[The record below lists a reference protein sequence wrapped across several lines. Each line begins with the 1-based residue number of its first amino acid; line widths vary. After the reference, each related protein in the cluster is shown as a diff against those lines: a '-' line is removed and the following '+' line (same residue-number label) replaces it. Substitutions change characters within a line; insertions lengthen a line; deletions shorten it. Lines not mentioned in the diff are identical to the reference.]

1 MDVLCIVGPTAVGK
15 TKMSIELAK
24 QLNGEI
30 ISGDSMQIYRGMD
43 IGTAK
48 ATMDERQGI
57 PHHLIDEKNPDEP
70 YSVAAFQQT
79 VRAKIEEIKSGGKL
93 PIIVGGTG
101 LYIKSVLYDY
111 EFAGESESKEVD
123 EAKYGHLSNEELH
136 AKLAAVDEA
145 GAKDIHPN
153 NRKRVIRALEIYET
167 SGVKKSEMIEKQEHK
182 MIYDACLIGLTDD
195 RNVLYDRINKRV
207 ALEIYETSGVKK
219 SEMIEKQEHKMI
231 YDACLIGLTDDRNV
245 LYDRI
250 NKRVD
255 TMYETGLVE
264 EVKALFDEGIPAES
278 QSIRAIG
285 YKELYDYF
293 KGLISLE
300 ESKELIK
307 RNSRRYAKRQYTWFN
322 NQMDVTWFK
331 VDVQHFDKTVK
342 EVLTYVQNK

>member
-79 VRAKIEEIKSGGKL
+79 VRAKIEEIKSRGKL

-195 RNVLYDRINKRV
+195 R
-207 ALEIYETSGVKK
+207 T
-219 SEMIEKQEHKMI
+219 
-231 YDACLIGLTDDRNV
+231 V

-255 TMYETGLVE
+255 VMYETGLVE

-331 VDVQHFDKTVK
+331 VDVQHFDKTVRSVDLCS
-342 EVLTYVQNK
+342 E

>member
-79 VRAKIEEIKSGGKL
+79 VRAKMEEIKSRGKL

-111 EFAGESESKEVD
+111 EFAGESESKDID

-195 RNVLYDRINKRV
+195 R
-207 ALEIYETSGVKK
+207 T
-219 SEMIEKQEHKMI
+219 
-231 YDACLIGLTDDRNV
+231 V

-255 TMYETGLVE
+255 MMYETGLVE

-293 KGLISLE
+293 KGFISLE

-331 VDVQHFDKTVK
+331 VDVQHFDKTVQ

>member
-79 VRAKIEEIKSGGKL
+79 VRAKMEEIKSRGKL

-111 EFAGESESKEVD
+111 EFAGESESKEID

-153 NRKRVIRALEIYET
+153 NRKRVIR
-167 SGVKKSEMIEKQEHK
+167 
-182 MIYDACLIGLTDD
+182 
-195 RNVLYDRINKRV
+195 

-342 EVLTYVQNK
+342 EELTYVQNK

>member
-79 VRAKIEEIKSGGKL
+79 VRAKMEEIKSRGKL

-111 EFAGESESKEVD
+111 EFAGESESKEID

-207 ALEIYETSGVKK
+207 DV
-219 SEMIEKQEHKMI
+219 
-231 YDACLIGLTDDRNV
+231 
-245 LYDRI
+245 
-250 NKRVD
+250 
-255 TMYETGLVE
+255 MYETGLVE
-264 EVKALFDEGIPAES
+264 EVKALFDQGIPAES

-293 KGLISLE
+293 KGFISLE

>member
-79 VRAKIEEIKSGGKL
+79 VRAKMEEIKSRGKL

-207 ALEIYETSGVKK
+207 
-219 SEMIEKQEHKMI
+219 
-231 YDACLIGLTDDRNV
+231 
-245 LYDRI
+245 
-250 NKRVD
+250 D

-264 EVKALFDEGIPAES
+264 EVKTLFDEGIPAES

>member
-79 VRAKIEEIKSGGKL
+79 VRAKMEEIKSRGKL

-136 AKLAAVDEA
+136 AKLATVDEA

-195 RNVLYDRINKRV
+195 R
-207 ALEIYETSGVKK
+207 T
-219 SEMIEKQEHKMI
+219 
-231 YDACLIGLTDDRNV
+231 V

-293 KGLISLE
+293 KGFISLE

-331 VDVQHFDKTVK
+331 VDVQHFDKTVQ

>member
-79 VRAKIEEIKSGGKL
+79 VRAKMEEIKSRGKL

-111 EFAGESESKEVD
+111 EFAGESESKEID

-207 ALEIYETSGVKK
+207 
-219 SEMIEKQEHKMI
+219 
-231 YDACLIGLTDDRNV
+231 
-245 LYDRI
+245 
-250 NKRVD
+250 D

-264 EVKALFDEGIPAES
+264 EVKALFDEGISAES

>member
-79 VRAKIEEIKSGGKL
+79 VRAKMEEIKSRGKL

-111 EFAGESESKEVD
+111 EFAGESESKEID

-195 RNVLYDRINKRV
+195 R
-207 ALEIYETSGVKK
+207 T
-219 SEMIEKQEHKMI
+219 
-231 YDACLIGLTDDRNV
+231 V

-331 VDVQHFDKTVK
+331 VDVQHFDKTVQ

>member
-79 VRAKIEEIKSGGKL
+79 VRAKMEEIKSRGKL

-101 LYIKSVLYDY
+101 LYDY

-136 AKLAAVDEA
+136 AKLATVDEA

-195 RNVLYDRINKRV
+195 R
-207 ALEIYETSGVKK
+207 T
-219 SEMIEKQEHKMI
+219 
-231 YDACLIGLTDDRNV
+231 V

-255 TMYETGLVE
+255 VMYETGLVE
-264 EVKALFDEGIPAES
+264 EVKALFDQGIPAES

-293 KGLISLE
+293 KGFISLE

>member
-79 VRAKIEEIKSGGKL
+79 VRAKMEEIKSRGKL

-111 EFAGESESKEVD
+111 EFAGESESKEID

-195 RNVLYDRINKRV
+195 R
-207 ALEIYETSGVKK
+207 T
-219 SEMIEKQEHKMI
+219 
-231 YDACLIGLTDDRNV
+231 V

-264 EVKALFDEGIPAES
+264 EVKALFDQGIPAES

>member
-79 VRAKIEEIKSGGKL
+79 VRAKIEEIKSRGKL

-111 EFAGESESKEVD
+111 EFAGESESKEID

-195 RNVLYDRINKRV
+195 R
-207 ALEIYETSGVKK
+207 T
-219 SEMIEKQEHKMI
+219 
-231 YDACLIGLTDDRNV
+231 V

-255 TMYETGLVE
+255 VMYETGLVE

-293 KGLISLE
+293 KGFISLE

>member
-79 VRAKIEEIKSGGKL
+79 VRAKMEEIKSRGKL

-111 EFAGESESKEVD
+111 EFAGESESKEID

-153 NRKRVIRALEIYET
+153 NRKRVIR
-167 SGVKKSEMIEKQEHK
+167 
-182 MIYDACLIGLTDD
+182 
-195 RNVLYDRINKRV
+195 

-331 VDVQHFDKTVK
+331 VDVQHFDKTVQ

>member
-79 VRAKIEEIKSGGKL
+79 VRAKMEEIKSRGKL

-136 AKLAAVDEA
+136 AKLATVDEA

-195 RNVLYDRINKRV
+195 R
-207 ALEIYETSGVKK
+207 T
-219 SEMIEKQEHKMI
+219 
-231 YDACLIGLTDDRNV
+231 V

-255 TMYETGLVE
+255 VMYETGLVE
-264 EVKALFDEGIPAES
+264 EVKALFDQGIPAES

-293 KGLISLE
+293 KGFISLE

>member
-15 TKMSIELAK
+15 TRMSIELAK
-24 QLNGEI
+24 ALNGEI

-48 ATMDERQGI
+48 ATLEERQGI
-57 PHHLIDEKNPDEP
+57 VHHLIDEKNPDEP

-79 VRAKIEEIKSGGKL
+79 VRAKIEEIKSRGKL

-123 EAKYGHLSNEELH
+123 EMKYGHLSNEELH
-136 AKLAAVDEA
+136 AKLAEIDEA
-145 GAKDIHPN
+145 GAKAIHPN

-167 SGVKKSEMIEKQEHK
+167 SGIKKSEMIEKQEHK
-182 MIYDACLIGLTDD
+182 LIYDVCLIGLTDD
-195 RNVLYDRINKRV
+195 RKVLYDRIN
-207 ALEIYETSGVKK
+207 
-219 SEMIEKQEHKMI
+219 Q
-231 YDACLIGLTDDRNV
+231 
-245 LYDRI
+245 
-250 NKRVD
+250 RVD
-255 TMYETGLVE
+255 KMYETGLVE
-264 EVKALFDEGIPAES
+264 EVEVLFKQGIPSDA

-293 KGLISLE
+293 NGLISLE

-322 NQMDVTWFK
+322 NQMDVVWFD
-331 VDVQHFDKTVK
+331 VDVKHFERTIQ
-342 EVLTYVQNK
+342 EVLNYIQNK

>member
-15 TKMSIELAK
+15 TTMSIELAK

-79 VRAKIEEIKSGGKL
+79 VRAKIEEIKSRGKL

-136 AKLAAVDEA
+136 AKLATVDEA

-195 RNVLYDRINKRV
+195 R
-207 ALEIYETSGVKK
+207 T
-219 SEMIEKQEHKMI
+219 
-231 YDACLIGLTDDRNV
+231 V

-255 TMYETGLVE
+255 VMYETGLVE
-264 EVKALFDEGIPAES
+264 EVKALFDQGIPAES

-293 KGLISLE
+293 KGFISLE

>member
-79 VRAKIEEIKSGGKL
+79 VRAKIEEIKSRGKL

-136 AKLAAVDEA
+136 AKLATVDEA

-153 NRKRVIRALEIYET
+153 NRKRVIR
-167 SGVKKSEMIEKQEHK
+167 
-182 MIYDACLIGLTDD
+182 
-195 RNVLYDRINKRV
+195 

>member
-1 MDVLCIVGPTAVGK
+1 MDVLCIVGPTAAGK

-79 VRAKIEEIKSGGKL
+79 VRAKIEEIKSRGKL

-136 AKLAAVDEA
+136 AKLATVDEA

-195 RNVLYDRINKRV
+195 R
-207 ALEIYETSGVKK
+207 T
-219 SEMIEKQEHKMI
+219 
-231 YDACLIGLTDDRNV
+231 V

-255 TMYETGLVE
+255 VMYETGLVE
-264 EVKALFDEGIPAES
+264 EVKALFDQGIPAES

-293 KGLISLE
+293 KGFISLE

>member
-79 VRAKIEEIKSGGKL
+79 VRAKIEEIKSRGKL

-111 EFAGESESKEVD
+111 EFAGESESKEID

-136 AKLAAVDEA
+136 AKLATVDEA

-195 RNVLYDRINKRV
+195 R
-207 ALEIYETSGVKK
+207 T
-219 SEMIEKQEHKMI
+219 
-231 YDACLIGLTDDRNV
+231 V

-255 TMYETGLVE
+255 VMYETGLVE
-264 EVKALFDEGIPAES
+264 EVKALFDQGIPAES

-293 KGLISLE
+293 KGFISLE

>member
-24 QLNGEI
+24 KLNGEI

-79 VRAKIEEIKSGGKL
+79 VRAKMEEIKSRGKL

-111 EFAGESESKEVD
+111 EFAGESESKEID

-195 RNVLYDRINKRV
+195 R
-207 ALEIYETSGVKK
+207 T
-219 SEMIEKQEHKMI
+219 
-231 YDACLIGLTDDRNV
+231 V

-255 TMYETGLVE
+255 VMYETGLVE

-293 KGLISLE
+293 KGFISLE

-322 NQMDVTWFK
+322 NQMDVVWFA
-331 VDVQHFDKTVK
+331 VDVKHFDVTIQ
-342 EVLTYVQNK
+342 EVLNYIQTK

>member
-57 PHHLIDEKNPDEP
+57 PHHLIDEKNPDEA

-79 VRAKIEEIKSGGKL
+79 VRAKMEEIKSRGKL

-207 ALEIYETSGVKK
+207 
-219 SEMIEKQEHKMI
+219 
-231 YDACLIGLTDDRNV
+231 
-245 LYDRI
+245 
-250 NKRVD
+250 D

-293 KGLISLE
+293 KGFISLE

-331 VDVQHFDKTVK
+331 VDVQHFDKTVQ

>member
-24 QLNGEI
+24 KLNGEI

-79 VRAKIEEIKSGGKL
+79 VRAKMEEIKSRGKL

-111 EFAGESESKEVD
+111 EFAGESESKEID

-195 RNVLYDRINKRV
+195 R
-207 ALEIYETSGVKK
+207 T
-219 SEMIEKQEHKMI
+219 
-231 YDACLIGLTDDRNV
+231 V

-255 TMYETGLVE
+255 VMYETGLVE

-293 KGLISLE
+293 KGFISLE

-322 NQMDVTWFK
+322 NQMDVVWFD
-331 VDVQHFDKTVK
+331 VDVKHFDVTIQ
-342 EVLTYVQNK
+342 EVLNYIQTK

>member
-79 VRAKIEEIKSGGKL
+79 VRAKMEEIKSRGKL

-136 AKLAAVDEA
+136 AKLATVDEA

-195 RNVLYDRINKRV
+195 R
-207 ALEIYETSGVKK
+207 T
-219 SEMIEKQEHKMI
+219 
-231 YDACLIGLTDDRNV
+231 V

-255 TMYETGLVE
+255 VMYETGLVE
-264 EVKALFDEGIPAES
+264 EVKALFDQGIPAES

-331 VDVQHFDKTVK
+331 VDVQHFDKTVQ

>member
-79 VRAKIEEIKSGGKL
+79 VRAKMEEIKSRGKL

-111 EFAGESESKEVD
+111 EFAGESESKEID

-153 NRKRVIRALEIYET
+153 NRKRVIR
-167 SGVKKSEMIEKQEHK
+167 
-182 MIYDACLIGLTDD
+182 
-195 RNVLYDRINKRV
+195 

-293 KGLISLE
+293 KGFISLE

-331 VDVQHFDKTVK
+331 VDVQHFDKTVQ

>member
-79 VRAKIEEIKSGGKL
+79 VRAKMEEIKSRGKL

-111 EFAGESESKEVD
+111 EFAGESESKEID

-136 AKLAAVDEA
+136 AKLATVDEA

-153 NRKRVIRALEIYET
+153 NRKRVIR
-167 SGVKKSEMIEKQEHK
+167 
-182 MIYDACLIGLTDD
+182 
-195 RNVLYDRINKRV
+195 

>member
-79 VRAKIEEIKSGGKL
+79 VRAKMEEIKSRGKL

-136 AKLAAVDEA
+136 AKLATVDEA

-195 RNVLYDRINKRV
+195 R
-207 ALEIYETSGVKK
+207 T
-219 SEMIEKQEHKMI
+219 
-231 YDACLIGLTDDRNV
+231 V

-255 TMYETGLVE
+255 VMYETGLVE

-293 KGLISLE
+293 KGFISLE

-331 VDVQHFDKTVK
+331 VDVQHFDKTVQ

>member
-48 ATMDERQGI
+48 ATMEERQGI

-79 VRAKIEEIKSGGKL
+79 VRAKMEEIKSRGKL

-153 NRKRVIRALEIYET
+153 NRKRVVRGLGIYET
-167 SGVKKSEMIEKQEHK
+167 PGVKKSEMIEKQEHK

-195 RNVLYDRINKRV
+195 R
-207 ALEIYETSGVKK
+207 T
-219 SEMIEKQEHKMI
+219 
-231 YDACLIGLTDDRNV
+231 V

-255 TMYETGLVE
+255 VMYETGLVE
-264 EVKALFDEGIPAES
+264 EVKALFDQGIPAES

-293 KGLISLE
+293 KGFISLE

>member
-79 VRAKIEEIKSGGKL
+79 VRAKMEEIKSRGKL

-111 EFAGESESKEVD
+111 EFAGESESKEID

-195 RNVLYDRINKRV
+195 R
-207 ALEIYETSGVKK
+207 T
-219 SEMIEKQEHKMI
+219 
-231 YDACLIGLTDDRNV
+231 V

-255 TMYETGLVE
+255 MMYETGLVE
-264 EVKALFDEGIPAES
+264 EVKALFDQGIPAES

-331 VDVQHFDKTVK
+331 VDVQHFDKTVQ

>member
-24 QLNGEI
+24 ALNGEI

-48 ATMDERQGI
+48 ATLEERQGI
-57 PHHLIDEKNPDEP
+57 VHHLIDEKNPDEP

-79 VRAKIEEIKSGGKL
+79 VRAKIEEIKSRGKL

-123 EAKYGHLSNEELH
+123 EMKYGHLSNEELH
-136 AKLAAVDEA
+136 AKLVEIDEA
-145 GAKDIHPN
+145 GAKTIHPN

-167 SGVKKSEMIEKQEHK
+167 SGMKKSEMIEKQEHK
-182 MIYDACLIGLTDD
+182 LIYDVCLIGLTDD
-195 RNVLYDRINKRV
+195 RKVLYDRIN
-207 ALEIYETSGVKK
+207 
-219 SEMIEKQEHKMI
+219 Q
-231 YDACLIGLTDDRNV
+231 
-245 LYDRI
+245 
-250 NKRVD
+250 RVD
-255 TMYETGLVE
+255 KMYETGLVE
-264 EVKALFDEGIPAES
+264 EVEALFRQGIPSDA

-293 KGLISLE
+293 NGLISLE
-300 ESKELIK
+300 ESQELIK

-322 NQMDVTWFK
+322 NQMDVVWFD
-331 VDVQHFDKTVK
+331 VDVKHFDGTIQ
-342 EVLTYVQNK
+342 EVLNYIQTK

>member
-79 VRAKIEEIKSGGKL
+79 VRAKIEEIKSRGKL

-136 AKLAAVDEA
+136 AKLATIDEA

-195 RNVLYDRINKRV
+195 R
-207 ALEIYETSGVKK
+207 T
-219 SEMIEKQEHKMI
+219 
-231 YDACLIGLTDDRNV
+231 V

-255 TMYETGLVE
+255 VMYETGLVE
-264 EVKALFDEGIPAES
+264 EVKALFDQGIPAES

-293 KGLISLE
+293 KGFISLE

-331 VDVQHFDKTVK
+331 VDVQHFDKTVQ

>member
-79 VRAKIEEIKSGGKL
+79 VRAKIEEIKSRGKL

-111 EFAGESESKEVD
+111 EFAGESESKEID

-136 AKLAAVDEA
+136 AKLATVDEA

-153 NRKRVIRALEIYET
+153 NRKRVIR
-167 SGVKKSEMIEKQEHK
+167 
-182 MIYDACLIGLTDD
+182 
-195 RNVLYDRINKRV
+195 

-342 EVLTYVQNK
+342 EVLTYFQNK

>member
-79 VRAKIEEIKSGGKL
+79 VRAKMEEIKSRGKL

-111 EFAGESESKEVD
+111 EFAGESESKEID

-136 AKLAAVDEA
+136 AKLATVDEA

-195 RNVLYDRINKRV
+195 R
-207 ALEIYETSGVKK
+207 T
-219 SEMIEKQEHKMI
+219 
-231 YDACLIGLTDDRNV
+231 V

-255 TMYETGLVE
+255 VMYETGLVE
-264 EVKALFDEGIPAES
+264 EVKALFDQGIPAES

-293 KGLISLE
+293 KGFISLE

>member
-79 VRAKIEEIKSGGKL
+79 VRAKMEEIKSRGKL

-111 EFAGESESKEVD
+111 EFAGESESKEID

-207 ALEIYETSGVKK
+207 
-219 SEMIEKQEHKMI
+219 
-231 YDACLIGLTDDRNV
+231 
-245 LYDRI
+245 
-250 NKRVD
+250 D

-264 EVKALFDEGIPAES
+264 EVKALFDGGIPAES

>member
-79 VRAKIEEIKSGGKL
+79 VRAKIEEIKSRGKL

-111 EFAGESESKEVD
+111 EFAGESESKEID

-136 AKLAAVDEA
+136 AKLATVDEA

-207 ALEIYETSGVKK
+207 DV
-219 SEMIEKQEHKMI
+219 
-231 YDACLIGLTDDRNV
+231 
-245 LYDRI
+245 
-250 NKRVD
+250 
-255 TMYETGLVE
+255 MYETGLVE
-264 EVKALFDEGIPAES
+264 EVKALFDQGIPAES

-293 KGLISLE
+293 KGFISLE